1 MRKSQKAIIVSL
13 LLAVIAAMTISPTLS
28 WLSDTSDP
36 VVNTFAGGAISIKLD
51 EALVD
56 TDGKALQGDDA
67 QRVNN
72 NSYKYIPGAVLDKDP
87 TATVLKGS
95 EECYVFMCVDNELND
110 LFTINYDTTSWLK
123 VASKGNKTVY
133 VYNSKV
139 NALNSEKD
147 VVLNP
152 IFTTVTVS
160 QDLTSEDVA
169 EIGQKTVTA
178 TAYAVQTANIDKND
192 AIDLAV
198 EQFLTDATADAYPE
212 IA

>member
-28 WLSDTSDP
+28 WLSDTSDS

-56 TDGKALQGDDA
+56 TNGKTVEGDSA
-67 QRVNN
+67 QRVLE

-87 TATVLKGS
+87 TVTVLKGS

-123 VASKGNKTVY
+123 VASNGNKTVY
-133 VYNSKV
+133 IYKSSI
-139 NALNSEKD
+139 NALMTDND

-152 IFTTVTVS
+152 IFTTITVS
-160 QDLTSEDVA
+160 QDLTSQDVE

-178 TAYAVQTANIDKND
+178 TAYAVQAANIEKNE
-192 AIDLAV
+192 AINLAI
-198 EQFLTDATADAYPE
+198 EQFLPAE
-212 IA
+212 KN

>member
-1 MRKSQKAIIVSL
+1 MKGEINMRKSQKAIIVSL

-28 WLSDTSDP
+28 WLSDTSDS

-56 TDGKALQGDDA
+56 TNGKTVEGDNA
-67 QRVNN
+67 QRVLE

-87 TATVLKGS
+87 TVTVLKGS

-123 VASKGNKTVY
+123 VASNGNKTVY
-133 VYNSKV
+133 IYKSSI
-139 NALNSEKD
+139 NALMTDND

-152 IFTTVTVS
+152 IFTTITVS
-160 QDLTSEDVA
+160 QDLTSQDV
-169 EIGQKTVTA
+169 EKIGQKTVTA
-178 TAYAVQTANIDKND
+178 TAYAVQAANIEKNE
-192 AIDLAV
+192 AINLAI
-198 EQFLTDATADAYPE
+198 EQFLPAE
-212 IA
+212 KN

>member
-1 MRKSQKAIIVSL
+1 MKGEINMRKSQKAIIVSL

-28 WLSDTSDP
+28 WLSDTSDS

-56 TDGKALQGDDA
+56 TNGKTVEGDNA
-67 QRVNN
+67 QRVLE

-87 TATVLKGS
+87 TVTVLKGS

-123 VASKGNKTVY
+123 VASNGNKTVY
-133 VYNSKV
+133 IYKSSI
-139 NALNSEKD
+139 NALMTDND

-152 IFTTVTVS
+152 IFTTITVS
-160 QDLTSEDVA
+160 QDLTSQDVE

-178 TAYAVQTANIDKND
+178 TAYAVQAANIEKNE
-192 AIDLAV
+192 AINLAI
-198 EQFLTDATADAYPE
+198 EQFLPAE
-212 IA
+212 KN

>member
-1 MRKSQKAIIVSL
+1 MKGEINMRKSQKAIIVSL

-28 WLSDTSDP
+28 WLSDTSDS

-56 TDGKALQGDDA
+56 TNGKTVEGDNA
-67 QRVNN
+67 QRVLE

-87 TATVLKGS
+87 TVTVLKGS

-123 VASKGNKTVY
+123 VASNGNKTVY
-133 VYNSKV
+133 IYKSSI
-139 NALNSEKD
+139 NALMTDND

-152 IFTTVTVS
+152 IFTTRTVS
-160 QDLTSEDVA
+160 QDLTSQDVE

-178 TAYAVQTANIDKND
+178 TAYAVQAANIEKNE
-192 AIDLAV
+192 AINLAI
-198 EQFLTDATADAYPE
+198 EQFLPAE
-212 IA
+212 KN

>member
-1 MRKSQKAIIVSL
+1 MRKSQKAVIVSL

-28 WLSDTSDP
+28 WLSDTSDS

-56 TDGKALQGDDA
+56 PNGKTVEGDSA
-67 QRVNN
+67 QRVLE

-87 TATVLKGS
+87 TVTVLKGS

-123 VASKGNKTVY
+123 VASNGNKTVY
-133 VYNSKV
+133 IYNSSI
-139 NALNSEKD
+139 NALMTDND

-152 IFTTVTVS
+152 IFTTITVS
-160 QDLTSEDVA
+160 QDLTSQDVE

-178 TAYAVQTANIDKND
+178 TAYAVQAANIDRD
-192 AIDLAV
+192 EAINLAI
-198 EQFLTDATADAYPE
+198 EQFLPAE
-212 IA
+212 KN

>member
-28 WLSDTSDP
+28 WLSDTSDS

-56 TDGKALQGDDA
+56 TNGKTVEGDNA
-67 QRVNN
+67 QRVLE

-87 TATVLKGS
+87 TVTVLKGS

-123 VASKGNKTVY
+123 VASNGNKTVY
-133 VYNSKV
+133 IYKSSI
-139 NALNSEKD
+139 NALMTDND

-152 IFTTVTVS
+152 IFTTITVS
-160 QDLTSEDVA
+160 QDLTSQDVE

-178 TAYAVQTANIDKND
+178 TAYAVQAANIEKNE
-192 AIDLAV
+192 AINLAI
-198 EQFLTDATADAYPE
+198 EQFLPAE
-212 IA
+212 KN

>member
-28 WLSDTSDP
+28 WLSDTSDS

-56 TDGKALQGDDA
+56 ANGKTVEGDSA
-67 QRVNN
+67 QRVLE

-87 TATVLKGS
+87 TVTVLKGS

-123 VASKGNKTVY
+123 VASNGNKTVY
-133 VYNSKV
+133 IYNSSI
-139 NALNSEKD
+139 NALMTDND

-152 IFTTVTVS
+152 IFTTITVS
-160 QDLTSEDVA
+160 QDLTSQDVE

-178 TAYAVQTANIDKND
+178 TAYAVQAANIDRD
-192 AIDLAV
+192 EAINLAI
-198 EQFLTDATADAYPE
+198 EQFLPAE
-212 IA
+212 NN

>member
-28 WLSDTSDP
+28 WLSDTSDS

-56 TDGKALQGDDA
+56 TNGKTVEGDNA
-67 QRVNN
+67 QRVLE

-87 TATVLKGS
+87 TVTVLKGS

-110 LFTINYDTTSWLK
+110 FFTINYDTTSWLK
-123 VASKGNKTVY
+123 VASNGNKTVY
-133 VYNSKV
+133 IYKSSI
-139 NALNSEKD
+139 NALMTDND

-152 IFTTVTVS
+152 IFTTITVS
-160 QDLTSEDVA
+160 QDLTSQDVE

-178 TAYAVQTANIDKND
+178 TAYAVQAANIEKNE
-192 AIDLAV
+192 AINLAI
-198 EQFLTDATADAYPE
+198 EQFLPAE
-212 IA
+212 KN

>member
-1 MRKSQKAIIVSL
+1 MKGEINMRKSQKAIIVSL

-28 WLSDTSDP
+28 WLSDTSDS

-56 TDGKALQGDDA
+56 TNGKTVEGDNA
-67 QRVNN
+67 QRVLE

-87 TATVLKGS
+87 TVTVLKGS

-110 LFTINYDTTSWLK
+110 FFTINYDTTSWLK
-123 VASKGNKTVY
+123 VASNGNKTVY
-133 VYNSKV
+133 IYKSSI
-139 NALNSEKD
+139 NALMTDND

-152 IFTTVTVS
+152 IFTTITVS
-160 QDLTSEDVA
+160 QDLTSQDVE

-178 TAYAVQTANIDKND
+178 TAYAVQAANIEKNE
-192 AIDLAV
+192 AINLAI
-198 EQFLTDATADAYPE
+198 EQFLPAE
-212 IA
+212 KN

>member
-1 MRKSQKAIIVSL
+1 MKGEINMRKSQKAIIVSL

-28 WLSDTSDP
+28 WLSDTSDS

-56 TDGKALQGDDA
+56 TNGKTVEGDNA
-67 QRVNN
+67 QRVLE

-87 TATVLKGS
+87 TVTVLKGS

-123 VASKGNKTVY
+123 VASNGNKTVY
-133 VYNSKV
+133 IYKSSI
-139 NALNSEKD
+139 NALMTDND

-152 IFTTVTVS
+152 IFTTITVS
-160 QDLTSEDVA
+160 QDLTSQDVE

-178 TAYAVQTANIDKND
+178 TAYAVQAANIKKNE
-192 AIDLAV
+192 AINLAI
-198 EQFLTDATADAYPE
+198 EQFLPAE
-212 IA
+212 KN

>member
-28 WLSDTSDP
+28 WLSDTSDS

-56 TDGKALQGDDA
+56 TDGKTVEGDNA
-67 QRVNN
+67 QRVLE

-87 TATVLKGS
+87 TVTVLKGS

-123 VASKGNKTVY
+123 VASNGNKTVY
-133 VYNSKV
+133 IYKSSI
-139 NALNSEKD
+139 NALMTDND

-152 IFTTVTVS
+152 IFTTITVS
-160 QDLTSEDVA
+160 QDLTSQDV
-169 EIGQKTVTA
+169 EKIGQKTVTA
-178 TAYAVQTANIDKND
+178 TAYAVQAANIEKNE
-192 AIDLAV
+192 AINLAI
-198 EQFLTDATADAYPE
+198 EQFLPAE
-212 IA
+212 KN

>member
-28 WLSDTSDP
+28 WLSDTSDS

-56 TDGKALQGDDA
+56 TNGKTVEGDNA
-67 QRVNN
+67 QRVLE

-87 TATVLKGS
+87 TVTVLKGS

-123 VASKGNKTVY
+123 VASNGNKTVY
-133 VYNSKV
+133 IYKSSI
-139 NALNSEKD
+139 NALMTDND

-152 IFTTVTVS
+152 IFTTRTVS
-160 QDLTSEDVA
+160 QDLTSQDVE

-178 TAYAVQTANIDKND
+178 TAYAVQAANIEKNE
-192 AIDLAV
+192 AINLAI
-198 EQFLTDATADAYPE
+198 EQFLPAE
-212 IA
+212 KN

>member
-1 MRKSQKAIIVSL
+1 MKGEISMRKSQKAVIASL

-28 WLSDTSDP
+28 WLSDTSDS

-56 TDGKALQGDDA
+56 PNGKTVEGDSA
-67 QRVNN
+67 QRVLE

-87 TATVLKGS
+87 TVTVLKGS

-123 VASKGNKTVY
+123 VASNGNKTVY
-133 VYNSKV
+133 IYKSSI
-139 NALNSEKD
+139 NALMTDND

-152 IFTTVTVS
+152 IFTTITVS
-160 QDLTSEDVA
+160 QNLTSQDVE

-178 TAYAVQTANIDKND
+178 TAYAVQAANIDRD
-192 AIDLAV
+192 EAINLAI
-198 EQFLTDATADAYPE
+198 EQFLPAE
-212 IA
+212 NN

>member
-28 WLSDTSDP
+28 WLSDTSDS

-56 TDGKALQGDDA
+56 TNGKTVEGDNA
-67 QRVNN
+67 QRVLE

-87 TATVLKGS
+87 TVTVLKGS

-123 VASKGNKTVY
+123 VASNGNKTVY
-133 VYNSKV
+133 IYKSSI
-139 NALNSEKD
+139 NALMTDND

-152 IFTTVTVS
+152 IFTTITVS
-160 QDLTSEDVA
+160 QDLTSQDV
-169 EIGQKTVTA
+169 EKIGQKTVTA
-178 TAYAVQTANIDKND
+178 TAYAVQAANIEKNE
-192 AIDLAV
+192 AINLAI
-198 EQFLTDATADAYPE
+198 EQFLPAE
-212 IA
+212 KN

>member
-1 MRKSQKAIIVSL
+1 MKGEINMRKSQKAIIVSL

-28 WLSDTSDP
+28 WLSDTSDS

-56 TDGKALQGDDA
+56 TDGKTVEGDNA
-67 QRVNN
+67 QRVLE

-87 TATVLKGS
+87 TVTVLKGS

-123 VASKGNKTVY
+123 VASNGNKTVY
-133 VYNSKV
+133 IYKSSI
-139 NALNSEKD
+139 NALMTDND

-152 IFTTVTVS
+152 IFTTITVS
-160 QDLTSEDVA
+160 QDLTSQDV
-169 EIGQKTVTA
+169 EKIGQKTVTA
-178 TAYAVQTANIDKND
+178 TAYAVQAANIEKNE
-192 AIDLAV
+192 AINLAI
-198 EQFLTDATADAYPE
+198 EQFLPAE
-212 IA
+212 KN